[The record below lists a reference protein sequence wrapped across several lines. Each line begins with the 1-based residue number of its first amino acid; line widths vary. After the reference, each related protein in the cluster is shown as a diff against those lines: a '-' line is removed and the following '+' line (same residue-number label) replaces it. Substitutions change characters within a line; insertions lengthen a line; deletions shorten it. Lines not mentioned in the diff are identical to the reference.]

1 MPLPVIANTF
11 RAALVS
17 KASNG
22 HIDVNVLHFRKTGAL
37 SYPGAIVIADPLI
50 YALYNSAL
58 GGGVAMK
65 QNLHPQW
72 NLLEFRYT
80 PLDGVSA
87 TTVIPHPLQ
96 GTSAD
101 DSLPPST
108 SLVITEYT
116 ALRGRAHRGR
126 MFFPALGE
134 SNNDVNGGVV
144 AAQVV
149 SMQTQFSAWLASF
162 AGSGVSQV
170 VASYKNST
178 AEDVVS
184 LLVRSVW
191 HSQRRRAN

>member
-1 MPLPVIANTF
+1 V
-11 RAALVS
+11 V
-17 KASNG
+17 
-22 HIDVNVLHFRKTGAL
+22 HFRKSGAL
-37 SYPGAIVIADPLI
+37 SFTGAIAIADPLI
-50 YALYNSAL
+50 FALYNSAL

-80 PLDGVSA
+80 PLDGTSA
-87 TTVIPHPLQ
+87 TSVFPHPLQ

-126 MFFPALGE
+126 IFFPALGE
-134 SNNDVNGGVV
+134 SNNDVNGAVV
-144 AAQVV
+144 AAQVT

-162 AGSGVSQV
+162 SGSGVTPV

-178 AEDVVS
+178 AENIVS
-184 LLVRSVW
+184 LLVRSIW
-191 HSQRRRAN
+191 HSQRRRALV